1 MILCERMRDIAK
13 DVPTWRVCM
22 KKSRFLLKASKFT
35 IEPTDENDVWN
46 CDWVITNRDDKEQM
60 GTVSFAG
67 EKALGT
73 VPIRIELIQKY
84 RDRGIGTEVIRMMV
98 DWAFLHKNVYE
109 VTAVTEHENDRCINA
124 LQKAGFVFRDKEG
137 KEETY
142 SITKP
147 KSTWTGLYIIIGFIS
162 GLILGIVFENSWL
175 GMAMGIVAGV
185 AAGAILDSGVRKDR
199 EKVTGKK
206 QEKSKIGRK

>member
-1 MILCERMRDIAK
+1 
-13 DVPTWRVCM
+13 M
-22 KKSRFLLKASKFT
+22 KSSRYLLKASKFT
-35 IEPTDENDVWN
+35 IEPTDENDVWS
-46 CDWVITNRDDKEQM
+46 CDWVITSRDDKEQM

-67 EKALGT
+67 EKTLGT

-124 LQKAGFVFRDKEG
+124 LQKAGFVFRDKVG

-142 SITKP
+142 SIKKP
-147 KSTWTGLYIIIGFIS
+147 KSNWTGLYIIIGFIT
-162 GLILGIVFENSWL
+162 GLILGIVLENSWL

-185 AAGAILDSGVRKDR
+185 VAGAILDSGIRKDR

-206 QEKSKIGRK
+206 QEKGKIGRR

>member
-1 MILCERMRDIAK
+1 M
-13 DVPTWRVCM
+13 
-22 KKSRFLLKASKFT
+22 
-35 IEPTDENDVWN
+35 
-46 CDWVITNRDDKEQM
+46 
-60 GTVSFAG
+60 SFAG

-124 LQKAGFVFRDKEG
+124 LQKAGFVFRDKVG

-142 SITKP
+142 SIKKP
-147 KSTWTGLYIIIGFIS
+147 KSNWTGLYIIIGFIT
-162 GLILGIVFENSWL
+162 GLILGIVLENSWL

-185 AAGAILDSGVRKDR
+185 VAGAILDSGIRKDR

-206 QEKSKIGRK
+206 QEKGKIGRR